1 MSRMVAV
8 RSLTRSTTL
17 VQRVRV
23 ARRPW
28 ERMIGLLGRRSL
40 EPDEALLIPHCRSVH
55 TWFMRF
61 PLDVVFL
68 DAAGVVVR
76 MIEHL
81 PAFRIVWVRGADAV
95 LELPAGTVAR
105 TLTQRSERFQ
115 IVERERYGQI

>member
-28 ERMIGLLGRRSL
+28 ERMIGLLGKRSL

-61 PLDVVFL
+61 PLDLVFL
-68 DAAGVVVR
+68 DGAGVVVR
-76 MIEHL
+76 ILEHL
-81 PAFRIVWVRGADAV
+81 PAFRVVWVRGAEAV

-105 TLTQRSERFQ
+105 TLTQRGERFQ
-115 IVERERYGQI
+115 IVECER